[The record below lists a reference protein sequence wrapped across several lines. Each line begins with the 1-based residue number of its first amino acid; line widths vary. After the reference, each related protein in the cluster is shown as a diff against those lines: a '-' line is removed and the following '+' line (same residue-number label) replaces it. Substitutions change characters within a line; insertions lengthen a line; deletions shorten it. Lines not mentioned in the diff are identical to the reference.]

1 MAWVDDDNASLLTDL
16 YELTMAAAYL
26 QDGFD
31 HEVTFELW
39 VRGLPPQ
46 RRFMVVA
53 GLDTAL
59 TYLERLRFTPEALRY
74 LDSERTFSAD
84 FLDYLAD
91 FGFAG
96 TVHAMPEGTIAYP
109 SEPLMRVTAPV
120 IHAQLV
126 ETFLLNALGF
136 QTMIASK
143 AARMYLAARGR
154 RFVDFGSRRA
164 HGADAALKAAR
175 ASYIG
180 GAVASSLVL
189 AGTAYGIPITG
200 TMAHSFVL
208 AHPDEESAFRSFAR
222 TFADDD
228 IVFLIDTYDTV
239 AGARIAA
246 KVITDLASE
255 DITVRAVRLD
265 SGDLGD
271 LAVRVRQVL
280 DDAGHTEVGIIASSG
295 LDEHEVARLVD
306 GGAPIDGFGIGT
318 SMVTSDD
325 APSLDIVYKL
335 VDDRG
340 TPRYKASL
348 GKVTLP
354 GIKQVFRGPDGDVL
368 ALADETFDGHV
379 PLLQPAMVAGERVA
393 AAPPLAEIRQR
404 ALDAI
409 DALPNEA
416 TSLEPRTVDDWPVT
430 VSSSLQRLADSTV
443 PPN

>member
-1 MAWVDDDNASLLTDL
+1 VAWVDDDNASLLTDL

-59 TYLERLRFTPEALRY
+59 SYLERLHFTPDALEY

-84 FLDYLAD
+84 FLRYLAD

-126 ETFLLNALGF
+126 ETFLLNAVGF

-143 AARMYLAARGR
+143 AARMYLAAQGR

-189 AGTAYGIPITG
+189 AGTVYGIPITG

-271 LAVRVRQVL
+271 LAVRVRQIL

-295 LDEHEVARLVD
+295 LDEHEVARLLD
-306 GGAPIDGFGIGT
+306 EGAPIDGFGIGT

-325 APSLDIVYKL
+325 APSFDIVYKL

-340 TPRYKASL
+340 TPRYKAST

-368 ALADETFDGHV
+368 ALADESFDGHV
-379 PLLQPAMVAGERVA
+379 PLLEPAMVAGKRVA
-393 AAPPLAEIRQR
+393 AAPPLAQVRQR

-409 DALPNEA
+409 DALPGEA